1 MKKNLYEILG
11 VSPNATKE
19 EIREKYI
26 ELVKKYHPDVNSSE
40 DATEKSQ
47 EINEAYDILSNDS
60 KRKEY
65 DESLK
70 NNNSEEN
77 VKENPFNYEE
87 EINKYTERE
96 KKYAEDLALEK
107 VIKDEILRA
116 DTIIKA
122 RLEVLELSRQENMLE
137 DFYFDKV
144 TELWEIATEYQNGLE
159 ELIEKAAKNSLDH
172 LISEINGTINKVN
185 DNLQSM
191 PLTIIDAR
199 NYLEN
204 TENKERVTAQI
215 LNDVNK
221 VQSYLNVK
229 QDLYD
234 QILSGFID
242 ESNYDRY
249 KESKLFELNNILNN
263 SNNIKKLAQL
273 YGLDKEYQL
282 INNLEEMIKKIE
294 KRINNLPKTYEQA
307 KKKAEKYH
315 YYNEKETLKYEIE
328 HLMRTFRNM
337 KNQMESGV
345 GKIIPLKTMKDISA
359 RYKIILSKFSKL
371 SKIQERMKIE
381 EEYPLNFLMDI
392 DDLKYAYQEIS
403 ELREKHIIEFF
414 NVFTDST
421 KRRNIGG
428 LLTHD
433 NVPLTGICLVNATA
447 ATLCIATKNYASAAG
462 SIPMTIAFTSFNA
475 ISLSKKYKVYRH
487 NYNQG
492 KIIIN
497 SDDDTKEEYK
507 EYCLRRNI
515 KNKSI

>member
-47 EINEAYDILSNDS
+47 EINEAYDVLSNDS

-77 VKENPFNYEE
+77 VKEDPFNYEE

-159 ELIEKAAKNSLDH
+159 ELIEKAAKKSLDH

-191 PLTIIDAR
+191 PLTIIDAK

-204 TENKERVTAQI
+204 QENKERVTSEI
-215 LNDVNK
+215 INDVNK
-221 VQSYLNVK
+221 IQSLLDVK
-229 QDLYD
+229 QELYD
-234 QILSGFID
+234 QIMTGYID

-249 KESKLFELNNILNN
+249 RETKLFELNNLFNN
-263 SNNIKKLAQL
+263 SNNMKKLAEL
-273 YGLDKEYQL
+273 YGLDKEYQS
-282 INNLEEMIKKIE
+282 IQNLGNLIKKIE

-307 KKKAEKYH
+307 KRKAEKHH
-315 YYNEKETLKYEIE
+315 YYNEKDSLKREIDD
-328 HLMRTFRNM
+328 LMTTFRQM
-337 KNQMESGV
+337 KNRMESGI
-345 GKIIPLKTMKDISA
+345 GKIITLKTMKDISS
-359 RYKIILSKFSKL
+359 RYKIILSRFSKL
-371 SKIQERMKIE
+371 SKTQERMKIK
-381 EEYPLNFLMDI
+381 EEYSLDFLMNI
-392 DDLKYAYQEIS
+392 DDLKYAYQEIT
-403 ELREKHIIEFF
+403 EQREKHINEFF
-414 NVFTDST
+414 DVFTDST

-428 LLTHD
+428 LLLHD

-447 ATLCIATKNYASAAG
+447 ATLCIAAKNYHAA
-462 SIPMTIAFTSFNA
+462 IPSVPSTIVFTSFNA
-475 ISLSKKYKVYRH
+475 ISLKQKYKTYKH
-487 NYNQG
+487 NYTQG
-492 KIIIN
+492 RMIIN
-497 SDDDTKEEYK
+497 SDNDTKEEYK